1 MTRSP
6 RESAQTWCCVDPAA
20 TESLG
25 AEFARAFRS
34 APDRAVIL
42 FLRGPL
48 GSGKTTLV
56 RGLLRALGITGSVRS
71 PTFSLLEH
79 YPVGDLNLL
88 HIDLYRLNS
97 PRDLAGLG
105 LADFDHPGDL
115 WLIEWPEQAET
126 ELPPADLELRLA
138 ITAEGHE
145 IAARAGS
152 PLGEDWLA
160 RLDRKP
166 AAT

>member
-1 MTRSP
+1 VTLSP
-6 RESAQTWCCVDPAA
+6 TDSAQSWRCVDPAA

-25 AEFARAFRS
+25 AGLAQAFLP
-34 APDRAVIL
+34 ATDRAVIL

-56 RGLLRALGITGSVRS
+56 RGLLRALGITGSIRS

-79 YPVGDLNLL
+79 YPIGALNLL

-105 LADFDHPGDL
+105 LSDFDHPGAL
-115 WLIEWPEQAET
+115 WLIEWPEQGGT
-126 ELPPADLELRLA
+126 ELPPADLELRLSIA
-138 ITAEGHE
+138 PDGHE
-145 IAARAGS
+145 ITAQAGS
-152 PLGEDWLA
+152 PLGNDWLA